1 MSKTIFFFVF
11 IFASQQFPQS
21 DFMIIGLPDTQYY
34 SENGQGSGF
43 GKGNGNITTFIAQ
56 TNWIVNN
63 RVDSNIVYVA
73 HLGDCVENGDNIQQ
87 EWINAA
93 FAMGK
98 LEDPST
104 TLLTDGIPF
113 GIAVG
118 NHDMTPWND
127 DDGTSTTNF
136 YNQYFGVSHF
146 NGRNYYGGHYES
158 NNDNHYDLF
167 AAGALKF
174 IVIYIKYAAYI
185 NNPSVLNWADSLL
198 SAHGDRYGIIVY
210 HRLLRG
216 NATFYPDGQA
226 IFDAVKNNYN
236 VFLMLCGHV
245 TDEER
250 KTDINGSGNGRN
262 IYTLLSD
269 FQNEANGGNG
279 YLRIMRFSPTANKI
293 YVSTYSPTLGT
304 FRTAD
309 ESQFVLNYD
318 FTNPLPVE
326 LVFFTG
332 STNGN
337 NIDLSWKT
345 ETEVSNYGF
354 DIERSQDGENFLKIG
369 FVEGHGNSN
378 SPKDYSFIDK
388 YPHAGK
394 IYYRLKQI
402 DNDGGFDYSD
412 IIDVDFLV
420 PSSIVLS
427 QNYPNPFN
435 PVSTIE
441 YSLPTDGFVSLKV
454 YDVLGRE
461 VASLVNEIKVAGK
474 YSVDFNGSE
483 LSSGIYIYTL
493 KSENNILSEKMS
505 LLK

>member
-1 MSKTIFFFVF
+1 
-11 IFASQQFPQS
+11 
-21 DFMIIGLPDTQYY
+21 MIIGLPDTQYY
-34 SENGQGSGF
+34 SENGQGSGS
-43 GKGNGNITTFIAQ
+43 GQGNGDIATFIAQ

-73 HLGDCVENGDNIQQ
+73 HLGDCVENGDEVEA
-87 EWINAA
+87 EWIRAA
-93 FAMGK
+93 DAIGL
-98 LEDPST
+98 LEDNST
-104 TLLTDGIPF
+104 TGLTDGIPF

-118 NHDMTPWND
+118 NHDMTPWD
-127 DDGTSTTNF
+127 DDNNTSTTNY
-136 YNQYFGVSHF
+136 YNQYFGISHF
-146 NGRNYYGGHYES
+146 SGRNYYGGHYQS

-167 AAGALKF
+167 AAGDLKF

-185 NNPSVLNWADSLL
+185 NNQSVLNWADSLL
-198 SAHGDRYGIIVY
+198 SAYGDRYGIIVS
-210 HRLLRG
+210 HRLLKG
-216 NATFYPDGQA
+216 DATFYPDGQA
-226 IFDAVKNNYN
+226 IFDAVKNKHN

-245 TDEER
+245 TDEAN

-269 FQNEANGGNG
+269 YQNFPNGGNG
-279 YLRIMRFSPTANKI
+279 YLRIMRFSPTADKI
-293 YVSTYSPTLGT
+293 NVYTYSPTLGAY
-304 FRTAD
+304 RTVSK
-309 ESQFVLNYD
+309 SQFVLNYD

-326 LVFFTG
+326 LAFFTG
-332 STNGN
+332 STDGN
-337 NIDLSWKT
+337 NIELRWKT

-354 DIERSQDGENFLKIG
+354 DIERSQDGEIFLKIG

-388 YPHAGK
+388 YPHSGK

-461 VASLVNEIKVAGK
+461 VASSVNEIKVAGK
-474 YSVDFNGSE
+474 YSIDFNGSE

-493 KSENNILSEKMS
+493 KSENNILSEKMI